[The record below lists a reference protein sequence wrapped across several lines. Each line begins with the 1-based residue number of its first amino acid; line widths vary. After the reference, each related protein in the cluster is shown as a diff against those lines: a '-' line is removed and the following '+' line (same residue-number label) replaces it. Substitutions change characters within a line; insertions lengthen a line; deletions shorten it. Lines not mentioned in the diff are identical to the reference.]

1 MKNLA
6 RAFAALLLM
15 TAAACSKTGGGPAG
29 AGAAGRTNSFTV
41 PHVLRYTTAPGDIA
55 TLNPHLHQE
64 IDLLMLSQLTMAWLI
79 RFDNQNSAYPELA
92 TQVPTQQN
100 GGVSKDGLT
109 ITYHLRKGVKWS
121 DGAPFDADDVVFSTR
136 AVLNPA
142 NNEISRTGWDLI
154 TKIDEPDKYTVVYHM
169 KKPYSPFV
177 ESFFAT
183 GGANPCLLPKHL
195 LAKYPNIN
203 NVPYNSLPVGI
214 GPFKY
219 KEWVR
224 SSKVVMVADPLYWR
238 GMPKLKEIDWLVIP
252 DRNTAVTQLQAKQVD
267 MWYPVGG
274 AYLGRVQTVP
284 GYSIIRQPSYI
295 FNHLDF
301 NLKSPKLLDP
311 VVRGALR
318 LATPRQRIHDTI
330 GHGVGY
336 LQDEPSAHTAPYWD
350 ANIAFKPMDVARANA
365 MLDKAG
371 WARGPDGIRAK
382 NGVKLNLDFVS
393 TTGTPDV
400 DTQIELIR
408 EGWTQI
414 GIGLAV
420 KRYPLTLLLAPKQDG
435 GVVNN
440 GRFDAVTFAWG
451 LDPIGDFSGVY
462 GCDAF
467 PPNGQNDPQWCNKR
481 ADAAMRALYTHF
493 DQSARDRDD
502 AVVQEEMDK
511 DVPIVILNGR
521 EDIYVVNKDLKNF
534 HPNAVSQFDNMMDVD
549 I

>member
-1 MKNLA
+1 LA
-6 RAFAALLLM
+6 QE
-15 TAAACSKTGGGPAG
+15 
-29 AGAAGRTNSFTV
+29 
-41 PHVLRYTTAPGDIA
+41 TT
-55 TLNPHLHQE
+55 
-64 IDLLMLSQLTMAWLI
+64 LLMLSQLTMAWLV
-79 RFDNQNSAYPELA
+79 RFDEHNDAYPELA

-109 ITYHLRKGVKWS
+109 IIYHLRRGVKWS

-136 AVLNPA
+136 VVLNTA
-142 NNEISRTGWDLI
+142 NNEIGRTGWDQI

-169 KKPYSPFV
+169 RKPYSPFV

-183 GGANPCLLPKHL
+183 GGANPCILPKHL

-224 SSKVVMVADPLYWR
+224 SSKVVMVANPLYWR
-238 GMPKLKEIDWLVIP
+238 GRPKLDEIDWLVIP
-252 DRNTAVTQLQAKQVD
+252 DRNTAMTQLQAKTID

-274 AYLGRVQTVP
+274 AYLARVQNLP
-284 GYSIIRQPSYI
+284 GYTIIRQPSYI

-301 NLKSPKLLDP
+301 NLKSPKLSDP
-311 VVRGALR
+311 IVRQALQ

-350 ANIAFKPMDVARANA
+350 PDIAFKPMDTGKANA
-365 MLDKAG
+365 MLDKDG
-371 WARGPDGIRAK
+371 WVRGPDGIRAK
-382 NGVKLNLDFVS
+382 NGVKLDLDFVS

-408 EGWTQI
+408 QGWSQI
-414 GIGLAV
+414 GAGLNV
-420 KRYPLTLLLAPKQDG
+420 KRYPIALLLAPKPDG
-435 GVVNN
+435 GIVYN
-440 GRFDAVTFAWG
+440 GRFDAVAFAWG
-451 LDPIGDFSGVY
+451 LDPIGDFSATY
-462 GCDAF
+462 ACESI
-467 PPNGQNDPQWCNKR
+467 PPNGQNDPQWCDPR
-481 ADAAMRALYTHF
+481 ANAAMHSLFGHF
-493 DQSARDRDD
+493 NQAERNQDDRI
-502 AVVQEEMDK
+502 VQDEMDK
-511 DVPIVILNGR
+511 QVPFIVVNGR

-534 HPNAVSQFDNMMDVD
+534 HPNAVSQLDNMMNVD